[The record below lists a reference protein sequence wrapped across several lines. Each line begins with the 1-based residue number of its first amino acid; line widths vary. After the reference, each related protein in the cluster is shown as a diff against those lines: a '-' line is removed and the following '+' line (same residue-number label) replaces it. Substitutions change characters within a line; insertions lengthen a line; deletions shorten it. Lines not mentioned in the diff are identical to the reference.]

1 MSILILL
8 LWFIAVLCIHNI
20 FPCIDQFEHIIV
32 AYAMR
37 ITTFIT
43 ITFVHFNDNFID
55 DTEIEYRLMAFK
67 TVRATISNK
76 F

>member
-1 MSILILL
+1 MYRSL
-8 LWFIAVLCIHNI
+8 
-20 FPCIDQFEHIIV
+20 QFEHIIV
-32 AYAMR
+32 AYATR

-55 DTEIEYRLMAFK
+55 TEIEYRLMAFK
-67 TVRATISNK
+67 TVRTTISNK

>member
-1 MSILILL
+1 MSISILL
-8 LWFIAVLCIHNI
+8 LRFIAVLCIHNI
-20 FPCIDQFEHIIV
+20 FLCIDQFEHIV
-32 AYAMR
+32 AYATR

-55 DTEIEYRLMAFK
+55 DIEIEYRLMAFK